1 MEGGGRRGGL
11 NSGTQFIT
19 PEKQGKAVMILTH
32 TRCVALWAAYLQIH
46 KIPEAV
52 KACYETDDTV
62 PSFFFAF
69 IDMFKS
75 AVFPPMIGNET
86 E

>member
-1 MEGGGRRGGL
+1 MGRGGL

-52 KACYETDDTV
+52 NACYEIDDMV
-62 PSFFFAF
+62 PLFFAF

-75 AVFPPMIGNET
+75 AVSPLMIGK
-86 E
+86 